1 MKNKTTLYQFVIDKS
16 GSMSSCIDDT
26 IGGFNL
32 QLETLS
38 TLETRYPDQRFLVSL
53 TQFNSEVDFLI
64 SNEKVSEIS
73 TLNRKNYRPGGS
85 TSLLDAI
92 GLSIQRIERQL
103 GAKIETDE
111 ASVVFVILTDGH
123 ENSSRQFRYA
133 EIARMIQKLE
143 DTDKWTFSF
152 LGADID
158 AFTVS
163 EYLNIRQ
170 ENVIAFQKSDM
181 RTAYNDVSYSMSD
194 YANSKSQGITK
205 KDLLDKIRN
214 KDRR

>member
-1 MKNKTTLYQFVIDKS
+1 
-16 GSMSSCIDDT
+16 MSSCIDDT

-32 QLETLS
+32 QLETLKA
-38 TLETRYPDQRFLVSL
+38 LETRYPSQNFLVSL
-53 TQFNSEVDFLI
+53 TYFNSEVDFLI
-64 SNEKVSEIS
+64 SNEVVSEVS
-73 TLNRKNYRPGGS
+73 KLDGKNYRPSGS

-103 GAKIETDE
+103 GAKIEIDE
-111 ASVVFVILTDGH
+111 ASVVFVILTDGQ
-123 ENSSRQFRYA
+123 ENSSRQFQYS

-143 DTDKWTFSF
+143 NTDKWTFSF

-163 EYLNIRQ
+163 EYLNIRK
-170 ENVIAFQKSDM
+170 ENVMAFEK
-181 RTAYNDVSYSMSD
+181 RVMSQTYHDISTSLHD
-194 YANSKSQGITK
+194 YAMQKSQGVTK